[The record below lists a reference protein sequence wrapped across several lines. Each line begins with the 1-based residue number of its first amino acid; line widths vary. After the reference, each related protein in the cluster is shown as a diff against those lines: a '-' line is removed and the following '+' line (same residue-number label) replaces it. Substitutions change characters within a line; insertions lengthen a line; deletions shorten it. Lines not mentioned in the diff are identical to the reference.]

1 MGLLIFSV
9 LVVRPVIYAITGK
22 TIKVSGQDLALASDK
37 NSAAENEFDEESD
50 DLLNVDGEGITDGD
64 NVLKSESDFKAR
76 AEETGE
82 SLEQLKARLRP
93 KKTNISA
100 SMLDTANTYD
110 DKVAIIRML
119 VEEDSSRV
127 ASLLMKMV
135 ASK

>member
-1 MGLLIFSV
+1 M
-9 LVVRPVIYAITGK
+9 
-22 TIKVSGQDLALASDK
+22 ALASDK

-50 DLLNVDGEGITDGD
+50 DLLNEDGEGITDGD

-82 SLEQLKARLRP
+82 SLDQLKARLRP